1 MSLFSSE
8 ADRCFRQAWSEAYR
22 EYQEGSHGKS
32 WQLVL
37 SRGASE
43 RAMELQ
49 ANSGIDDPR
58 VGIVEQWLL
67 GIEAG
72 TLICTV
78 QVIEQALGIAREM
91 QKRHDQME
99 VSGLL
104 QNAVAGIEPLEGKH
118 RVGAYGVQ
126 RAYRVLGGQGS
137 VANFATSC
145 P

>member
-1 MSLFSSE
+1 M
-8 ADRCFRQAWSEAYR
+8 
-22 EYQEGSHGKS
+22 
-32 WQLVL
+32 L
-37 SRGASE
+37 SRGASV
-43 RAMELQ
+43 RALELQ

-58 VGIVEQWLL
+58 VGIIEQWIS
-67 GIEAG
+67 GIETG
-72 TLICTV
+72 SLICTV
-78 QVIEQALGIAREM
+78 QVLKQALGIAREM

-99 VSGLL
+99 VSSLL

-137 VANFATSC
+137 VANVATLC